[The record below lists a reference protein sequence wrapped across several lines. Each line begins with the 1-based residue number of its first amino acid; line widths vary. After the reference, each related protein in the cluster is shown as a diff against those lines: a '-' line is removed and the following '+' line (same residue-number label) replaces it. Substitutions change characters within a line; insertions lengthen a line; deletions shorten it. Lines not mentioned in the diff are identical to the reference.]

1 MHDAQPHSLAI
12 ITTES
17 VAIGDGDHPHNVLH
31 KESVMNMCER
41 SVLILVLAATGC
53 AASEGVAPERTE
65 PERTATIRQSV
76 TLDDRIAACSADPR
90 VAAGVVAL
98 DTCVGA
104 DLFLRETFNGN
115 GRSCAT
121 CHPVAH
127 NFTIDPAFISQLPA
141 NDPLFVAE
149 FNSQL
154 ADLEVPAMMRQFGLI
169 RENVDGFAPDPT
181 THFVLRSVPHTL
193 SLATSITNPPN
204 APNPP
209 ANRTG
214 WSGDGAPDSGA
225 LRDFQNGAIKQ
236 HYTRSLS
243 RVEGTDFRLASS
255 SELDRIDHFMRQLGR
270 LNELD
275 LTTVVMTDSDA
286 EAGRQ
291 RFLTVGCNACHGNAG
306 ANASFGGG
314 GNRNFNT
321 GVESARNAAL
331 AAFPRDGGF
340 LASPANPDGSFGD
353 GTFNAPPLIEAADTG
368 PFFHTATTISGASA
382 HNTSVATSI
391 EEAIA
396 FYDTPAF
403 NNSPSGLVAPINLT
417 SQEINNIGRFLRGLN
432 AAFNISLASR
442 RVQAISILLDT
453 FLFDDGNIRT
463 DLMTLAISDAQDAL
477 RMLQEVPN
485 LDATAKNALSDFIS
499 LAPAFADSGPCG
511 TGLAGEPLVDPN
523 CTDAGPG
530 SRVDHLLSLLST
542 ALAGVGS
549 HLTLQIG
556 DGVLMF

>member
-1 MHDAQPHSLAI
+1 MK
-12 ITTES
+12 T
-17 VAIGDGDHPHNVLH
+17 
-31 KESVMNMCER
+31 CER
-41 SVLILVLAATGC
+41 FVLIMGLVAAAGC
-53 AASEGVAPERTE
+53 VASEGAAPERAAPERT
-65 PERTATIRQSV
+65 TTTRQSV
-76 TLDDRIAACSADPR
+76 TLNDRIATCSADPR
-90 VAAGVVAL
+90 VVAGVLNV
-98 DTCVGA
+98 DTCVGG

-154 ADLEVPAMMRQFGLI
+154 THLEVPAMMRQFGVIL
-169 RENVDGFAPDPT
+169 ENVDGFAPDPT
-181 THFVLRSVPHTL
+181 THFVLRAVPHVL

-204 APNPP
+204 TPNPP

-214 WSGDGAPDSGA
+214 WSGDGAPGTGA
-225 LRDFQNGAIKQ
+225 LRDFQTGAITQ

-243 RVEGTDFRLASS
+243 RVVGTDFRLADSG
-255 SELDRIDHFMRQLGR
+255 ELDRIDHFMRQLGR

-275 LTTVVMTDSDA
+275 LTTVVMTDSGA

-291 RFLTVGCNACHGNAG
+291 RFLTVGCNGCHGNAG

-321 GVESARNAAL
+321 GVESARNSAL
-331 AAFPRDGGF
+331 AAFPHDGGF

-353 GTFNAPPLIEAADTG
+353 KTFNVPPLIEAADTG
-368 PFFHTATTISGASA
+368 PFFHTATTISGASK
-382 HNTSVATSI
+382 HNVAVATSI

-403 NNSPSGLVAPINLT
+403 NIAIA
-417 SQEINNIGRFLRGLN
+417 I
-432 AAFNISLASR
+432 R
-442 RVQAISILLDT
+442 RVQAVAVLFDT
-453 FLFDDGNIRT
+453 FIFDDGGFRAALIQ
-463 DLMTLAISDAQDAL
+463 LAISDAQDAL
-477 RMLQEVPN
+477 RMLSEVSN
-485 LDATAKNALSDFIS
+485 LDASSKNALSSFIS
-499 LAPAFADSGPCG
+499 LAPHFADSGPCAAPIA
-511 TGLAGEPLVDPN
+511 AGDTLVDPN
-523 CTDAGPG
+523 CTDGGPG
-530 SRVDHLLSLLST
+530 SRLGQLLSLLST
-542 ALAGVGS
+542 AQTGIGS
-549 HLTLQIG
+549 NLSMQIG